1 MKIINRPI
9 PAGVSRIP
17 LLPGR
22 LVGISIDTNN
32 LMANTAYF
40 VDGVGNKARIYIG
53 SSMYGSTQYSPIPVT
68 ITEGNPIDL
77 EIQVSGPNTVL
88 LAYDE

>member
-1 MKIINRPI
+1 MKIINKPI

-22 LVGISIDTNN
+22 LVGLSIDTNN
-32 LMANTAYF
+32 LVVNSAYF
-40 VDGVGNKARIYIG
+40 VDGVGNKSRIYIG

-68 ITEGNPIDL
+68 ITEENPIDL
-77 EIQVSGPNTVL
+77 EIQVSGANTVQL
-88 LAYDE
+88 TYDE